1 MPQCAVPKFHVDD
14 YVVEVLMRDLVR
26 HDRIPSAFV
35 VYLWLWRQTHG
46 RGRERAGA
54 SLQAIASETGLSK
67 SSVQTALRRLRA
79 RGLIASTRSG
89 PTTPAFF
96 EVKTP
101 WREPAPSA

>member
-1 MPQCAVPKFHVDD
+1 MIQFPVDA

-26 HDRIPSAFV
+26 HDRNPSAFV

-46 RGRERAGA
+46 RGRSRAGA
-54 SLQAIASETGLSK
+54 SLQAIATETGLSK

-79 RGLIASTRSG
+79 RELIVSEREG

-96 EVKTP
+96 EVRTP
-101 WREPAPSA
+101 WRPAETSG

>member
-1 MPQCAVPKFHVDD
+1 MTQFTVDA

-26 HDRIPSAFV
+26 HDRNPSAFI

-46 RGRERAGA
+46 RGRARAGA

-79 RGLIASTRSG
+79 RGLIVSTREG

-96 EVKTP
+96 EVRTP
-101 WREPAPSA
+101 WRATPASA